1 MADLLELRSLPIV
14 DKDGNATAYFEDA
27 WYQLINALGGEG
39 APPITDF
46 VNHTSLAVAPFPDQS
61 QDDIYVHL
69 VASNYTTIGNE
80 FIQVTAAC
88 SITLNALPRYR
99 EKVSIQP
106 TGNFNVTVVGTIN
119 GQSNII
125 IHHAYDLIAIE
136 YTELGWVI
144 K

>member
-14 DKDGNATAYFEDA
+14 DNDGNATAYFEDA

-39 APPITDF
+39 APPITDTT
-46 VNHTSLAVAPFPDQS
+46 NTTTLSIAPFPYS
-61 QDDIYVHL
+61 TQDDIYVHT

-80 FIQVTAAC
+80 LIHVSAAC
-88 SITLNALPRYR
+88 SIILNALPKYR

-125 IHHAYDLIAIE
+125 IHHAYDLISIE